1 MKFPLKSIPAF
12 LLFLGG
18 VMGVG
23 AFLNFYNT
31 VGEPVTAGGI
41 AFTLVLAVYAY
52 IGYYCYTYLAY
63 GKGNAKVALGMAV
76 ITSILGIVVMI
87 GGWSD
92 DQKFF
97 TLYELI
103 NYIAPLFITAILVQE
118 LRS

>member
-1 MKFPLKSIPAF
+1 MSFPTKSIPAF

-31 VGEPVTAGGI
+31 VGEPLTAGGV
-41 AFTLVLAVYAY
+41 AFTLVLALYAY
-52 IGYYCYTYLAY
+52 IGYYCYNYLAY
-63 GKGNAKVALGMAV
+63 GKGNAKVAFGMAV
-76 ITSILGIVVMI
+76 VISILGIVVMI
-87 GGWSD
+87 GGWSE

-103 NYIAPLFITAILVQE
+103 NYIAPLFIVAALLPEI
-118 LRS
+118 RK

>member
-41 AFTLVLAVYAY
+41 AFTLVLAIYAVV
-52 IGYYCYTYLAY
+52 GYYTYNFLAY
-63 GKGNAKVALGMAV
+63 GKGNGKVAFGLAV
-76 ITSILGIVVMI
+76 VFSILGIVALI
-87 GGWSD
+87 SGPSD

-97 TLYELI
+97 TLYELV
-103 NYIAPLFITAILVQE
+103 NYIAPFFIAAALFPE
-118 LRS
+118 LRK